1 MMNIERPIRQNKIA
15 EPITGPALG
24 TVEPIEMTVT
34 LHVVH
39 VSGDSPAR
47 DAQHVANWLVAD
59 NQNFTHAWD
68 GVEFTVCPV
77 HADPA
82 ECLTDCEAPDET
94 YRAVFMT
101 ADVEDVA

>member
-1 MMNIERPIRQNKIA
+1 MSDPK
-15 EPITGPALG
+15 PG

-39 VSGDSPAR
+39 VSGDAPVS
-47 DAQHVANWLVAD
+47 AQHVANWLVAD

-68 GVEFTVCPV
+68 GVDFTVCPK
-77 HADPA
+77 HSEPE

-94 YRAVFMT
+94 YRATFM
-101 ADVEDVA
+101 AVEDVA